1 MPEIGVNQRPAVE
14 VADVLRDCG
23 PRFVAQ
29 FGSVLTAEQRRVVR
43 DLTCCRTAALGGHVE
58 VCDRCNERQ
67 VSYNSCR
74 NRHCPKCSGTQT
86 AEWLKREAANILPVE
101 YFHVVFTL
109 PEDVAAVAIQNP
121 RAIYGLLFEASW
133 ETLRDVAADPKHLG
147 AEVGVLAVLHTWG
160 QGLQHHPHVHCVAT
174 GGGLACDAT
183 GKLTTPRRWR
193 GCRPGF
199 FLPVRVLSRVF
210 RGKFLAGLRR
220 LFAAGQLRFFGVSSG
235 LADASAFGGWLRPLY
250 AREWV
255 VYAKPPFGGPEVVLK
270 YLARYTHRVAISNR
284 RLVSWAGD
292 AVTFTGKDYANGG
305 RTRTHR
311 LSGTE
316 FVRRFLM
323 HVLPRGFVKVR
334 HYGLLANRQ
343 REQTLAAVRWLLG
356 GVRPTPVAEPGSPRE
371 RRCPVC
377 GCGRLIVVEELPR
390 PSGPRGAP
398 RCDSS

>member
-1 MPEIGVNQRPAVE
+1 VSERPVVE

-23 PRFVAQ
+23 PRFVARY
-29 FGSVLTAEQRRVVR
+29 GPVLTAEQRRAVR
-43 DLTCCRTAALGGHVE
+43 DLVACLTAALGGHITA
-58 VCDRCNERQ
+58 CDQCNDRR
-67 VSYNSCR
+67 VAYNSCR
-74 NRHCPKCSGTQT
+74 NRHCPKCQGTRT
-86 AEWLKREAANILPVE
+86 ALWLEREAAHVLPVQ

-109 PEDVAAVAIQNP
+109 PEDVAALALQNP
-121 RAIYGLLFEASW
+121 RTIYGLLFRASW

-160 QGLQHHPHVHCVAT
+160 QGLQHHPHVHCVVT
-174 GGGLACDAT
+174 GGGLACDPTGAVAT
-183 GKLTTPRRWR
+183 PPRWR
-193 GCRPGF
+193 ACRPGF

-220 LFAAGQLRFFGVSSG
+220 AFGAGALRFFGACSG
-235 LADASAFGGWLRPLY
+235 PADAAAFGRWLRPLY

-255 VYAKPPFGGPEVVLK
+255 VYAKPPFGGPGVVLK

-284 RLVSWAGD
+284 RLVSWAGGV
-292 AVTFTGKDYANGG
+292 ATFTGKDYARGG
-305 RTRTHR
+305 RTRTHQ
-311 LSGTE
+311 LSGAE

-343 REQTLAAVRWLLG
+343 REQKLAAVRWLLG
-356 GVRPTPVAEPGSPRE
+356 VVSPTPVAEPVGARRA
-371 RRCPVC
+371 RRCPRC
-377 GCGRLIVVEELPR
+377 GCGRLIVVAELPR
-390 PSGPRGAP
+390 PSGPRCVP